1 MSRIWQDNYYVSR
14 TLCEV
19 LEEMR
24 KCNKIRNYAPLESL
38 IEEVQIKANRM
49 ESGLDIKKDLVAME
63 EEWHKLKKQLKELR
77 KEVKELDKGEK

>member
-1 MSRIWQDNYYVSR
+1 MASRIWEDNYYVNR

-49 ESGLDIKKDLVAME
+49 ESGLSIKKDLNSME
-63 EEWHKLKKQLKELR
+63 EEWHKLKKKLKELR
-77 KEVKELDKGEK
+77 KEVKEEEC